1 MDRVRR
7 GKAIFKLNY
16 GIAVGRNV
24 RISLNIQYVVNPS
37 NFPQP
42 RARKQSGNILAFGL
56 RISVNIAGL
65 MGMLTMK

>member
-1 MDRVRR
+1 
-7 GKAIFKLNY
+7 
-16 GIAVGRNV
+16 V